1 MVTGQVEKSRLK
13 QKYLYK
19 FKVEKYQPSLIIQ
32 VYLYTSTVEKEYIWR
47 VVCSTLRHLLLL
59 HSSYLYNRITAC
71 GTGRDLYRYAS
82 DVHPHAIYC
91 MSIC

>member
-32 VYLYTSTVEKEYIWR
+32 VYLYTSTVEKEYI
-47 VVCSTLRHLLLL
+47 
-59 HSSYLYNRITAC
+59 
-71 GTGRDLYRYAS
+71 
-82 DVHPHAIYC
+82 
-91 MSIC
+91 